1 VYFYYSPPYFLLFAG
16 LFAGLASGAAFEAT
30 LKLAVQDW
38 SKNKS
43 TRTLANLKGMQLLTP
58 FLGIC
63 GGICFFLAAG
73 LQIFGFP
80 STLAYGLAVPL
91 TLFIGVLVWYQLG
104 QVLKQLEKGG
114 SQALDLDSFI

>member
-1 VYFYYSPPYFLLFAG
+1 MYFYYSPPYFLLLAG
-16 LFAGLASGAAFEAT
+16 LFASIASGIAFEAT
-30 LKLAVQDW
+30 LKLAVKDW

-43 TRTLANLKGMQLLTP
+43 TRTLANLRGMQLQIP

-63 GGICFFLAAG
+63 GGICFFLSAG

-80 STLAYGLAVPL
+80 GTLAYGLAL
-91 TLFIGVLVWYQLG
+91 AMTLFIGLLVWYQLG

-114 SQALDLDSFI
+114 SAALDLDSFV